1 MKSLKK
7 FGLILSA
14 VVFCLSV
21 FVISGSA
28 QYRNNRRWEN
38 NRRVPST
45 TVFRAQNR
53 RYQNR
58 DRRYQSNRRIS
69 RQEYY
74 RLSRERARLYRTRQ
88 RYQRSDGYIN
98 KRESQRLQRQRDRY
112 RRQVRRDRRDW

>member
-14 VVFCLSV
+14 VVFCLGM
-21 FVISGSA
+21 FVLTSNA
-28 QYRNNRRWEN
+28 QNRNNRRWQN
-38 NRRVPST
+38 NRRVPAT
-45 TVFRAQNR
+45 TIYRAQNR

-58 DRRYQSNRRIS
+58 NWRYQNNRRIS

-88 RYQRSDGYIN
+88 RYQRSGGYIN
-98 KRESQRLQRQRDRY
+98 KRESQRLNRQRDRY
-112 RRQVRRDRRDW
+112 RRSVQRARRY